1 MEKLIRLYK
10 TSRKKK
16 MTGVLKT
23 LLLVMGL
30 TIVLIWS
37 LLPILWT
44 LRISLMS
51 KVDAFSMPPK
61 LFFYP
66 TFENY
71 IKLFSKAYFGG
82 RFIHY
87 FINSLIVSI
96 GSMSICALLGA
107 IGGYTFSRYKFKGDK
122 FLSFSII
129 ASRMMPPVVLV
140 IPLFLLI
147 KNWGLYDNLI
157 ALIFQYT
164 AFNLPF
170 STWMMKGFVDEIPVD
185 LEESAMV
192 DGCSKLGAFFR
203 ITSYL
208 IAPGFIATSIY
219 TFILSWNEFLF
230 AFIMTST
237 KAKTLAA
244 AAPELIGEVGV
255 EWGAIASMG
264 ICALLPAVILTLFA
278 SRYLIKGMLL
288 GAVKR

>member
-1 MEKLIRLYK
+1 
-10 TSRKKK
+10 
-16 MTGVLKT
+16 
-23 LLLVMGL
+23 
-30 TIVLIWS
+30 
-37 LLPILWT
+37 
-44 LRISLMS
+44 MS

-61 LFFYP
+61 ILFYP
-66 TFENY
+66 IFENY
-71 IKLFSKAYFGG
+71 NKLFSKAYFGG

-87 FINSLIVSI
+87 FLNSLTVSI
-96 GSMSICALLGA
+96 TSMILCALLGA
-107 IGGYTFSRYKFKGDK
+107 LGGYTFSRYKFKGDRA
-122 FLSFSII
+122 LSFSII

-140 IPLFLLI
+140 IPLFLII
-147 KNWGLYDNLI
+147 KSWGLYDNIFVLV
-157 ALIFQYT
+157 FQYT

-170 STWMMKGFVDEIPVD
+170 STWMMKGFIDEIPVD

-192 DGCSKLGAFFR
+192 DGCSRLGAFAR

-208 IAPGFIATSIY
+208 VAPGFVATAIY

-264 ICALLPAVILTLFA
+264 ILALLPAIILTLLA

>member
-1 MEKLIRLYK
+1 
-10 TSRKKK
+10 
-16 MTGVLKT
+16 
-23 LLLVMGL
+23 
-30 TIVLIWS
+30 
-37 LLPILWT
+37 
-44 LRISLMS
+44 MS

-61 LFFYP
+61 LLFYP
-66 TFENY
+66 VFDNY
-71 IKLFSKAYFGG
+71 IKLFSKSYFGG
-82 RFIHY
+82 RFMHY
-87 FINSLIVSI
+87 FLNSLQVSI
-96 GSMSICALLGA
+96 TSMIMCALLGA

-122 FLSFSII
+122 ILSFSII

-147 KNWGLYDNLI
+147 KNWGLYDNII
-157 ALIFQYT
+157 ALVFQYT

-170 STWMMKGFVDEIPVD
+170 STWMMKGFIDEIPVD

-192 DGCSKLGAFFR
+192 DGCSRLKAFAH

-208 IAPGFIATSIY
+208 VAPGIVATSIY

-264 ICALLPAVILTLFA
+264 ICALLPATVLTLFA